1 MFMTSQTR
9 IAKIG
14 IIACYTV
21 SLTQGQTLLCK
32 SIRSSTV
39 RRYINAISKFYADND
54 HQDPTKD
61 ANGKPAHQIQMV
73 IQEQRR
79 WETVPNRREP
89 VTWEMVAH
97 QQRLASPLPSTS
109 LDAALADWLVVGL
122 YAGFRLSEWAQPAN
136 VRKYQAFQLNVDGTS
151 RAFIA
156 SDFDFHDDGT
166 HFTIRWRFQK
176 NNQNGER
183 VTFAASNS
191 DPSRCPLAAAK
202 RIMARAKAAKLPSH
216 WPLACYL
223 DNAGAIRFISDGDI
237 VLALRRAAMV
247 AHNISPNSPSLAT
260 WCSHSIRVGA
270 CVLFHA
276 TGASSLDI
284 QRRLRWRSDTFMM
297 YLRNTIGL
305 ADAHSAA
312 LSSLTTRIK

>member
-1 MFMTSQTR
+1 MFMTSHTR
-9 IAKIG
+9 IQKIG
-14 IIACYTV
+14 IIACYAI
-21 SLTQGQTLLCK
+21 SLTQGQTLMCK
-32 SIRSSTV
+32 SIRSTTV

-54 HQDPTKD
+54 QPDPTKD
-61 ANGKPAHQIQMV
+61 ANGKSAHLIQMV
-73 IQEQRR
+73 IHEHHR
-79 WETVPNRREP
+79 WESVPNRREP
-89 VTWEMVAH
+89 VTWDMVAH
-97 QQRLASPLPSTS
+97 QQSLVGQQSSTS

-136 VRKYQAFQLNVDGTS
+136 VRKYRAFQLNVDNSS

-156 SDFDFHDDGT
+156 SDFDFHADAT

-176 NNQNGER
+176 NHQNGEKI
-183 VTFAASNS
+183 TFAASIA
-191 DPSRCPLAAAK
+191 DPSRCPLAAAN
-202 RIMARAKAAKLPSH
+202 RIMARANAAKLPAH

-237 VLALRRAAMV
+237 VLALRRAAMA
-247 AHNISPNSPSLAT
+247 AHNISPDSPSLAT